1 MNFLERVVRLADQNS
16 PIDVYY
22 DMDIATI
29 CQHFNKSRNT
39 VDKAVAKLVKHYPDK
54 GWKYKNPETKRIT
67 IKAEGV
73 EKLSTYFR
81 KEKHEVSAVE
91 TELRLENE
99 KLNAI
104 LQEKEKTIANLEVL
118 YNERL
123 KLELEKSRQ
132 SFLLEQKSKDE
143 KISEQDTKITEQAE
157 QIDGQ
162 NLRISEQE
170 QKISDLES
178 ENQKLK
184 RDTQENEQKA
194 RTLNTELDALK
205 KQQDEYKRK
214 EEEYNSKSFFYRLT
228 HKFSLS

>member
-1 MNFLERVVRLADQNS
+1 MAEQNN

-81 KEKHEVSAVE
+81 KEKHEVSTVE
-91 TELRLENE
+91 TELRMENE

-104 LQEKEKTIANLEVL
+104 LQEKDKTIANLEVL

-132 SFLLEQKSKDE
+132 TFLLEQKTKED
-143 KISEQDTKITEQAE
+143 KINEQM
-157 QIDGQ
+157 
-162 NLRISEQE
+162 

-184 RDTQENEQKA
+184 EETEQHGIKEENLSHELDELKKEQ
-194 RTLNTELDALK
+194 DALK
-205 KQQDEYKRK
+205 AEQEELKAKEEAYRRK

-228 HKFSLS
+228 HKFSLN